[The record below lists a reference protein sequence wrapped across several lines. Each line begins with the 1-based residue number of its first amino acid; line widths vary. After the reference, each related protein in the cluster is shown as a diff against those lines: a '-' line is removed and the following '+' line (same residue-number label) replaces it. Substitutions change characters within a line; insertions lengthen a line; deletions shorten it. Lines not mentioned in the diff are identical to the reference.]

1 MVDLINFV
9 RLIEYPVTD
18 YPNTRM
24 KMNASDA
31 REKSAGRS
39 LGRESGNG
47 DGWATRREFLRQ
59 IRGGAA
65 VTLASTAVSFEAS
78 AEADGGSP
86 NNHSGGSVERALN
99 SYQNRVDARAGRNA
113 GSDPK
118 ADHQR

>member
-1 MVDLINFV
+1 M
-9 RLIEYPVTD
+9 E
-18 YPNTRM
+18 
-24 KMNASDA
+24 MNASDA
-31 REKSAGRS
+31 PMKSAGRS
-39 LGRESGNG
+39 PGRESDDR
-47 DGWATRREFLRQ
+47 DGSATRREFLRR

-65 VTLASTAVSFEAS
+65 VTLASTAESFEAS

-86 NNHSGGSVERALN
+86 SNRSGSSVERALN